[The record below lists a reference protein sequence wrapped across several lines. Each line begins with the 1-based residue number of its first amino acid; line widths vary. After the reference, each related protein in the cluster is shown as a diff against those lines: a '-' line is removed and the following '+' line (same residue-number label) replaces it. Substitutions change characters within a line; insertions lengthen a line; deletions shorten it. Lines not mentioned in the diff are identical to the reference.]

1 MLDLKEKHNLGGFL
15 SRYDLAYLGR
25 DTVNHAAKV
34 SPRIIKA
41 ATNNINNITKQRLN
55 QLISQRAKKVDRVLA
70 KVLRGAI
77 KDIYQT
83 SFRLLRDFGKNQF
96 NKLKQKILK

>member
-1 MLDLKEKHNLGGFL
+1 MLDLKEKDNLGGFL

-25 DTVNHAAKV
+25 DTVNQAAKV

-55 QLISQRAKKVDRVLA
+55 QLISQIAKKVDRVLA

-83 SFRLLRDFGKNQF
+83 SFRLLGNFAKSQF
-96 NKLKQKILK
+96 NKLK

>member
-1 MLDLKEKHNLGGFL
+1 MLDLKEKDNLGGFP

-25 DTVNHAAKV
+25 DTVNQAAKV

-55 QLISQRAKKVDRVLA
+55 QLISQIAKKVDRVLA

-83 SFRLLRDFGKNQF
+83 SFRLLGNFGKSQF
-96 NKLKQKILK
+96 NKLK

>member
-1 MLDLKEKHNLGGFL
+1 MLDLKEKENLGGFL

-25 DTVNHAAKV
+25 DTVNQAAKV

-55 QLISQRAKKVDRVLA
+55 QLISQIAKKVDRVLA

-83 SFRLLRDFGKNQF
+83 SFRLLGNFGKSQF
-96 NKLKQKILK
+96 NKLK